1 MIQVGKCDFN
11 SRFLEVPKPMDFST
25 TIAIPGP
32 LSAGPLGMPMQS
44 NDAAVIPN
52 PLATDPPMLMQFDDA
67 SAGPVAAKP
76 MDFGTPIAI
85 PGPLSA
91 GSPEMLMES
100 NDATG
105 GPAQEFITTSAGQSK
120 IPSQGNPAVH
130 HLNADALPIPES
142 PTVSPHEPAS
152 VYPDPLPTSMNMN
165 QEATILPREPTR
177 VHESNSFHF
186 KLPLPSQAREV
197 GIQPYLPRSL
207 TARSAMRRKLPE
219 RNHDT
224 DVSLVNDQ
232 RVNMLTI
239 LKDSD

>member
-25 TIAIPGP
+25 TIGIPGP

-85 PGPLSA
+85 PGPLST
-91 GSPEMLMES
+91 GSPKMLMES

-105 GPAQEFITTSAGQSK
+105 GPAQE
-120 IPSQGNPAVH
+120 
-130 HLNADALPIPES
+130 
-142 PTVSPHEPAS
+142 
-152 VYPDPLPTSMNMN
+152 
-165 QEATILPREPTR
+165 
-177 VHESNSFHF
+177 
-186 KLPLPSQAREV
+186 
-197 GIQPYLPRSL
+197 
-207 TARSAMRRKLPE
+207 
-219 RNHDT
+219 
-224 DVSLVNDQ
+224 
-232 RVNMLTI
+232 
-239 LKDSD
+239 